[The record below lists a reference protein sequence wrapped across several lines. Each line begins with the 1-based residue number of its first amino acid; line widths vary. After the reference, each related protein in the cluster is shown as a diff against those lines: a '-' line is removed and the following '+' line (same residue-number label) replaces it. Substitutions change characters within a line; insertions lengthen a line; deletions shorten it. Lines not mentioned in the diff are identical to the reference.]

1 MNKQSKIKKTTMLV
15 VLAIVCLCIF
25 VGYELRL
32 LKERQFYNE
41 FPSSVNS
48 PDSSSVYEIDPETLL
63 LSLAQKNRKVFN
75 PITATSAVDTPL
87 PANSFPWTQ
96 ADYLKIAGVLAQ
108 TQSKKDMNG
117 WDIFSMF
124 FDKNC
129 VDNPKGFDSGNII
142 YFKTHAQDFLQYQT
156 ITININ
162 PLFKDASFG
171 EDYFP
176 RPLFGWASVKANS
189 FEITAD
195 EALHIAEDKGGKE
208 ARLKVDN
215 VCDIT
220 INNSLA
226 YFRNN
231 DWIVT
236 YSPNLFKIH
245 IDPYSGKYKIINMG
259 K

>member
-1 MNKQSKIKKTTMLV
+1 
-15 VLAIVCLCIF
+15 
-25 VGYELRL
+25 
-32 LKERQFYNE
+32 
-41 FPSSVNS
+41 
-48 PDSSSVYEIDPETLL
+48 
-63 LSLAQKNRKVFN
+63 
-75 PITATSAVDTPL
+75 
-87 PANSFPWTQ
+87 
-96 ADYLKIAGVLAQ
+96 
-108 TQSKKDMNG
+108 
-117 WDIFSMF
+117 
-124 FDKNC
+124 
-129 VDNPKGFDSGNII
+129 
-142 YFKTHAQDFLQYQT
+142 
-156 ITININ
+156 
-162 PLFKDASFG
+162 LFKDASFG